1 MLEILFFKIGHLG
14 SWFWLKNVK
23 RNKSAARF
31 KLLHNFTDDE
41 LFVLTIA
48 DSFDA
53 KNYVKRIIFEI
64 FEVVIVA
71 FDEGDVFW
79 NFIFEKVTVWE
90 IERSE

>member
-1 MLEILFFKIGHLG
+1 M
-14 SWFWLKNVK
+14 
-23 RNKSAARF
+23 
-31 KLLHNFTDDE
+31 
-41 LFVLTIA
+41 A

-53 KNYVKRIIFEI
+53 KNYVKGIIFEI

-90 IERSE
+90 IECSE